1 MLSYT
6 KLKAVIDVYMSCP
19 SRLKGDSN
27 NSNSFKVSLEYQTD
41 IKTLSDKTDKLIRYV
56 HLRIEEKFK
65 DFRHAFRSFDKNYDG
80 NLSFKEFMTGL
91 ENIGI
96 RLSLED
102 FLKIFQVLDYNQS
115 NDIDFSKFCLL
126 NTDKMK
132 DTHNYL
138 K

>member
-1 MLSYT
+1 
-6 KLKAVIDVYMSCP
+6 MSCP

-41 IKTLSDKTDKLIRYV
+41 IKNISNDKTDKLVRYV
-56 HLRIEEKFK
+56 HMRIEEKFK
-65 DFRHAFRSFDKNYDG
+65 NFRQAFRSFDKNYDG
-80 NLSFKEFMTGL
+80 NLSFKEFMSGL

-96 RLSLED
+96 RLSLDD
-102 FLKIFQVLDYNQS
+102 FLKIFQVLDYNQM
-115 NDIDFSKFCLL
+115 NEIDFYKFCLL

-138 K
+138 NLLKQ